1 MKILLFSKY
10 SRTGASSRLRMLQ
23 YIPFLEQEGNTV
35 EVANMLDEEYLVRL
49 YNGKGSTIWQFI
61 QYYFC
66 RLIWLFKARKYDVVW
81 LEKEIFPYLPAW
93 AEKALALCGVKIV
106 VDYDDAIFHNYDL
119 SQNPLI
125 QKFLNDKIARVM
137 RYSSCVVA
145 GNNYLAEYAS
155 DAGAKKVFVVPTVI
169 DLDRYAVRK
178 SGVGDKLVVGWMG
191 SPSTQK
197 YVLEIKDALISQCKA
212 HGAKIILV
220 GADTKL
226 VNEFQGVDIEVLP
239 WSEDNEVEMIQQM
252 DIGIMPLKDG
262 PWEKG
267 KCGYKLIQY
276 MACAVPVIASPVG
289 VNIDIVNGSKSG
301 LLADTLDG
309 WEQSLGHLLSSAE
322 TRESL
327 GISGR
332 LSVEN
337 HYSVQVQSSSLMR
350 IMREIAN

>member
-1 MKILLFSKY
+1 MKILLLTKY

-35 EVANMLDEEYLVRL
+35 DVANMLDEEYLVRL
-49 YNGKGSTIWQFI
+49 YNGNGSTVWHYIR
-61 QYYFC
+61 YYFS
-66 RLIWLFKARKYDVVW
+66 RLIWLFKIRKYDVVW

-93 AEKALALCGVKIV
+93 AEKALRLCGVKIV
-106 VDYDDAIFHNYDL
+106 VDYDDAIFHSYDMSPNHLIKKIL
-119 SQNPLI
+119 S
-125 QKFLNDKIARVM
+125 DKIARVM

-145 GNNYLAEYAS
+145 GNKYLAEYAS
-155 DAGAKKVFVVPTVI
+155 EAGAEKVFVVPTVI
-169 DLDRYAVRK
+169 DLDRYAVK
-178 SGVGDKLVVGWMG
+178 KNGLNNKLVVGWMG

-197 YVLEIKDALISQCKA
+197 YVLEIKDALIAQCKA

-220 GADTKL
+220 GADANL
-226 VNEFQGVDIEVLP
+226 ENEFQGVDIEVLP
-239 WSEDNEVEMIQQM
+239 WSEDKEVEMIQQM

-301 LLADTLDG
+301 LLADSLEG
-309 WEQSLGHLLSSAE
+309 WEQSLGYLLSSADS
-322 TRESL
+322 RERL
-327 GISGR
+327 GNSGR
-332 LSVEN
+332 RSVEN
-337 HYSVQVQSSSLMR
+337 HYSVQVQASSLMR
-350 IMREIAN
+350 IMCEIAN